1 MELAYPPF
9 ETIDKQGQPQ
19 GISVELTYA
28 LGKYLQ
34 RPIEIENIPFIGLIP
49 SLKTGRID
57 LIVSS
62 LTMTPQREH
71 AIDFSIPYITTG
83 LCLLISLHSNLQ
95 SIEQADQPGRVIVV
109 KQGTTGEAYATKNLT
124 QAKVLILDREAACV
138 LEVAQGK
145 ADAFIYDQM
154 SIFTNWQKNTATTRV
169 NLVPF
174 HKEYWAIGLRKGD
187 EALKAQVNAFL
198 TQFKKNKGFDKLI
211 EKYLPKQKKAFAQ
224 MGIPFLL

>member
-9 ETIDKQGQPQ
+9 ETIDKQGQPK
-19 GISVELTYA
+19 GISVDLTYA

-57 LIVSS
+57 LIISS

-71 AIDFSIPYITTG
+71 AIDFSVPYITTG

-109 KQGTTGEAYATKNLT
+109 KQGTTGEAYAVKTLT

-154 SIFTNWQKNTATTRV
+154 SIFTNWQKNTQTTRV
-169 NLVPF
+169 NLFPF

-187 EALKAQVNAFL
+187 EELKAQVNAFL
-198 TQFKKNKGFDKLI
+198 AEFKKNKGFDKLI
-211 EKYLPKQKKAFAQ
+211 DKYLPKQKKAFAQ